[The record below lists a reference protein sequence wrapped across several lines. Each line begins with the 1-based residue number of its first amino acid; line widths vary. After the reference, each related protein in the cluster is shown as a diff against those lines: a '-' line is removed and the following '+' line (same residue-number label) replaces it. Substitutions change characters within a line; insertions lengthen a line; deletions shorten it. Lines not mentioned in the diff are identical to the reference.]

1 MSKKLLGIDLGGT
14 TVKFGILTADGEV
27 QEKWA
32 IETNTFENG
41 SHIVPDIVES
51 LKHRLE
57 LYGLLLKILLELVWD
72 LQVQLTEKIKQ

>member
-14 TVKFGILTADGEV
+14 TVKFGILTSEGEV

-32 IETNTFENG
+32 IETNTLENG
-41 SHIVPDIVES
+41 RHIVPNIVES

-57 LYGLLLKILLELVWD
+57 IVRTYCRRFHWNWYGFSRSC
-72 LQVQLTEKIKQ
+72 

>member
-14 TVKFGILTADGEV
+14 TVKFGILTSEGEV

-32 IETNTFENG
+32 IETNTLEG
-41 SHIVPDIVES
+41 GRHIVPNIVES

-57 LYGLLLKILLELVWD
+57 MY
-72 LQVQLTEKIKQ
+72 Q

>member
-51 LKHRLE
+51 
-57 LYGLLLKILLELVWD
+57 
-72 LQVQLTEKIKQ
+72 

>member
-57 LYGLLLKILLELVWD
+57 
-72 LQVQLTEKIKQ
+72 

>member
-32 IETNTFENG
+32 IETNTLPGFTPTSLLPQQAACNG
-41 SHIVPDIVES
+41 ISYSQLIDLIIEKC
-51 LKHRLE
+51 LKVKR
-57 LYGLLLKILLELVWD
+57 
-72 LQVQLTEKIKQ
+72 

>member
-32 IETNTFENG
+32 NCM
-41 SHIVPDIVES
+41 D
-51 LKHRLE
+51 
-57 LYGLLLKILLELVWD
+57 LLLKILLELVWD

>member
-32 IETNTFENG
+32 IETNTKMVATLF
-41 SHIVPDIVES
+41 
-51 LKHRLE
+51 
-57 LYGLLLKILLELVWD
+57 
-72 LQVQLTEKIKQ
+72 LTL